1 MKSKQ
6 NIGRYKFML
15 SKIIAAVFII
25 VGLYLIYSA
34 ISQSKKCSAEAV
46 GTVTG
51 RESKRERRG
60 SRKHRRTTVAY
71 YPVVEFEANGQ
82 VITGTADI
90 SSSNPDKYADGST
103 LSIRYNPEDPQEFI
117 IKNKSAMGSLVPA
130 ILMILIGAAYLI
142 FVK

>member
-1 MKSKQ
+1 MWT
-6 NIGRYKFML
+6 
-15 SKIIAAVFII
+15 KIFAVAFII
-25 VGLYLIYSA
+25 FGLYLIYSA
-34 ISQSKKCSAEAV
+34 VSRSRKCSAEAV

-51 RESKRERRG
+51 RESKRQRTG

-90 SSSNPDKYADGST
+90 SSSNPNKYADGTT
-103 LSIRYNPEDPQEFI
+103 LPVRYNPADPQEFI
-117 IKNKSAMGSLVPA
+117 IKNKSMMGSLVPA
-130 ILMILIGAAYLI
+130 ILMIVLGAAYLI